1 KPRLGALRRKE
12 LRLNCRLRKIDC
24 SQRTGPAGCRR
35 TARKD
40 ACAPDCAS
48 ASAYSKMFFITA
60 QSLDRREAI
69 RRINLIAGKDL
80 RAMADEYKIGVWR
93 NSRENK
99 GWAGQVIERYLGL
112 PQNSRQAPDFGD
124 WELKVVPL
132 RKDASGNLR
141 VKESMA
147 ITMLEP
153 AEVVANNFEDS
164 HLYDKLRS
172 MVVVSRVWES
182 KEELHSI
189 LHAAAEFDLDNS
201 EIRKQVVSDYESIRA
216 QIWERG
222 IDSVTGDLGKL
233 VQARTKGPG
242 HGSTSRAFY
251 ARPIFVAHILNLQKL
266 AWMPR
271 VFFDDESEPRRV
283 GVATG

>member
-1 KPRLGALRRKE
+1 MP
-12 LRLNCRLRKIDC
+12 
-24 SQRTGPAGCRR
+24 
-35 TARKD
+35 
-40 ACAPDCAS
+40 
-48 ASAYSKMFFITA
+48 FFITF
-60 QSLDRREAI
+60 QSLNRHEAV
-69 RRINLIAGKDL
+69 RRINLLAGKDL
-80 RAMADEYKIGVWR
+80 RPMADEYKIPVWK
-93 NSRENK
+93 NGRENK
-99 GWAGQVIERYLGL
+99 GWAGLVIEHYLDL

-132 RKDASGNLR
+132 RKDTSGNLR

-172 MVVVSRVWES
+172 MIVVSRVWES
-182 KEELHSI
+182 KEELRSM
-189 LHAAAEFDLDNS
+189 LHAAAEFDLDNPD
-201 EIRKQVVSDYESIRA
+201 IRKQVVSDYESIRA
-216 QIWERG
+216 QIRERG

-266 AWMPR
+266 TWMPR
-271 VFFDDESEPRRV
+271 IFFDTVSEAAA
-283 GVATG
+283 VA

>member
-1 KPRLGALRRKE
+1 ML
-12 LRLNCRLRKIDC
+12 
-24 SQRTGPAGCRR
+24 S
-35 TARKD
+35 
-40 ACAPDCAS
+40 
-48 ASAYSKMFFITA
+48 FFIST
-60 QSLDRREAI
+60 QTLNRREAV
-69 RRINLIAGKDL
+69 RRINSLAGKDL
-80 RAMADEYKIGVWR
+80 RKMADEYKIPVWK
-93 NSRENK
+93 NGRENK
-99 GWAGQVIERYLGL
+99 GWAGLVIEHYLGL

-132 RKDASGNLR
+132 RKDAEGNLR

-153 AEVVANNFEDS
+153 AEVLANKFEDS

-172 MVVVSRVWES
+172 MVVVSRVWEG
-182 KEELHSI
+182 KEELHSM
-189 LHAAAEFDLDNS
+189 LHAAAEFDLEDAK
-201 EIRKQVVSDYESIRA
+201 IRDQVQDDYETVRTQIRT
-216 QIWERG
+216 RG

-266 AWMPR
+266 ASMPR
-271 VFFDDESEPRRV
+271 VLGDAVE
-283 GVATG
+283 TI

>member
-1 KPRLGALRRKE
+1 LFGFERMS
-12 LRLNCRLRKIDC
+12 I
-24 SQRTGPAGCRR
+24 
-35 TARKD
+35 
-40 ACAPDCAS
+40 
-48 ASAYSKMFFITA
+48 FITT
-60 QSLDRREAI
+60 QTLTRREAV
-69 RRINLIAGKDL
+69 RRINLLAGKDL
-80 RAMADEYKIGVWR
+80 RAMADEYNIPVWK
-93 NSRENK
+93 NQRENK
-99 GWAGQVIERYLGL
+99 GWAGLVIEHYLGL

-132 RKDASGNLR
+132 RRDANGNLR

-153 AEVVANNFEDS
+153 TEVLANKFEDS

-182 KEELHSI
+182 KEEQHSM
-189 LHAAAEFDLDNS
+189 LHAAAEFDLDNPK
-201 EIRKQVVSDYESIRA
+201 IHDQVKEDYETIRT
-216 QIWERG
+216 QIRTHSL
-222 IDSVTGDLGKL
+222 DSVTGDLGKL

-266 AWMPR
+266 ASMPT
-271 VFFDDESEPRRV
+271 VLA
-283 GVATG
+283 GQAQTI